1 MKAKQVANDFNLNLV
16 NITPR
21 NIDKYAK
28 LYEIEKEDL
37 INNAQ
42 IIGDE
47 DIILGLYDDKEIK
60 LAALFH
66 EVGHTL
72 VTESFEKLV
81 NNDQFLIEYQ
91 AWIEGLKLA
100 KRYGYKFSG
109 KTFKYILTSLN
120 SYYDDA
126 LNIYKNE

>member
-1 MKAKQVANDFNLNLV
+1 MKAKQVANDFNLKLI

-21 NIDKYAK
+21 NIDKYSA
-28 LYEIEKEDL
+28 LYEIKKEDL
-37 INNAQ
+37 INNSQ

-47 DIILGLYDDKEIK
+47 EIILGLYDDKEIK
-60 LAALFH
+60 LAAMFH

-81 NNDQFLIEYQ
+81 NNDQLLIEYQ

-100 KRYGYKFSG
+100 KRYGYKFSE
-109 KTFKYILTSLN
+109 KTFEYILTSLN
-120 SYYDDA
+120 SYYNDA
-126 LNIYKNE
+126 LNVYKK